1 MLFSRN
7 QKVLN
12 KRLPG
17 VVEALASLEGDFVLD
32 GELVALDPKGGL
44 PFSFFQTTSRG
55 RCRSISTPSTCS
67 TATGNRCCTCRSN
80 AGATCWEGCFP
91 SPRIRC
97 GSLRYCRRHR
107 GKFSRLCAS
116 SAWKGCSPRPK
127 IRCASQRYCERLQD
141 KFLRQCASS
150 VWKGVIGNRI
160 GSTYEPGERSGAWIK
175 LRANLEQEFVIG
187 GDIPEHAASMR
198 CSSAFTRRNGSSFRP
213 R

>member
-44 PFSFFQTTSRG
+44 PFSFFKTTSRG
-55 RCRSISTPSTCS
+55 RCRSISTPSTSS

-80 AGATCWEGCFP
+80 AGA
-91 SPRIRC
+91 
-97 GSLRYCRRHR
+97 RR
-107 GKFSRLCAS
+107 
-116 SAWKGCSPRPK
+116 WKGCSPRPK